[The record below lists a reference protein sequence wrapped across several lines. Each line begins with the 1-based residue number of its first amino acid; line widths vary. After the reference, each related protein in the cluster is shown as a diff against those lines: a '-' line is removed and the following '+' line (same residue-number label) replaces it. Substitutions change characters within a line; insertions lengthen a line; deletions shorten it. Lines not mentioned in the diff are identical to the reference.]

1 MNSCNTDIFFSNY
14 YNLQSVHFE
23 FIIMNGLFA
32 KDYSNL
38 SNGICFICRLLAARV
53 KVNSQSLVKKPKLKP
68 KRKRSS
74 QLPSTQQQK
83 QQ

>member
-1 MNSCNTDIFFSNY
+1 MAENNTDK
-14 YNLQSVHFE
+14 E
-23 FIIMNGLFA
+23 
-32 KDYSNL
+32 
-38 SNGICFICRLLAARV
+38 LLAARV

-83 QQ
+83 Q